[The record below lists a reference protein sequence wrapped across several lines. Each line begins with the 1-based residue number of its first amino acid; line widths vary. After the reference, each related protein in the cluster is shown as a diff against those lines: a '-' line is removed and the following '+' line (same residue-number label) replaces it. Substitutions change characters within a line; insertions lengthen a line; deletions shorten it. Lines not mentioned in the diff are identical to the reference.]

1 MAGKKIYGRK
11 RHILTDT
18 QGFVLAVKVH
28 SAHIS
33 DREGAPLLLD
43 GLAHLL
49 TRVSHLFADKGYR
62 GSLRDWI
69 HEQLGWETEILPQET
84 NTPQQPWELV
94 NGEPVQV
101 KKPKGGFQVQ
111 RKRWVV
117 ERTFGW
123 LIRYRRLARD
133 YEGLPSSCEAFIKVA
148 AIRLFL
154 TRLAPFS
161 Y

>member
-1 MAGKKIYGRK
+1 MVEKKIYGRK
-11 RHILTDT
+11 RHLLVDT

-28 SAHIS
+28 SAQIS
-33 DREGAPLLLD
+33 DREGAPLLLE
-43 GLAHLL
+43 GLHQLL
-49 TRVSHLFADKGYR
+49 PLVGHLFADKGYR
-62 GSLRDWI
+62 GPLRDWI
-69 HEQLGWETEILPQET
+69 REHLGWETEIVPQES